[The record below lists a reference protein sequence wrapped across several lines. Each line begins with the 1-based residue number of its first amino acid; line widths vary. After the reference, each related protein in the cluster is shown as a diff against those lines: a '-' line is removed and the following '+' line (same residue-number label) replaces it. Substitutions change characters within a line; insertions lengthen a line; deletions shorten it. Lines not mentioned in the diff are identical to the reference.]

1 MSSLHYRN
9 DTGLLLKQLK
19 QLNDLDHTE
28 YHWLDKFHWFPT
40 KEDETNAEITPEENR
55 TKEQKKILKRKEDRK
70 YKEYLKK
77 QDDNEYNMYVGKM
90 HQIQRTPVSRREF
103 FNNRKG

>member
-1 MSSLHYRN
+1 MSSLHHRN

-28 YHWLDKFHWFPT
+28 YYWLDFFHWFPT
-40 KEDETNAEITPEENR
+40 KEDETNAETTPPENR
-55 TKEQKKILKRKEDRK
+55 TEEQNKILERKKERE
-70 YKEYLKK
+70 YKEHNKK
-77 QDDNEYNMYVGKM
+77 RDDDEYNRDFAEM
-90 HQIQRTPVSRREF
+90 HKIGQTPVSLREY